1 MVNMEKNIKNY
12 FLNILLIIGLVFST
26 FITFIISSTYY
37 NSFNSPDLGKY
48 LRYIN
53 YFLGDLVSTEFE
65 QGNLYYFLVALIVDI
80 DSENIN
86 PRYYQEYIGYSIQFA
101 NFLIYLFF
109 IFGLYKFLKKK
120 GFQSNNI
127 FITLI
132 LLNFFPPMVTLR
144 LIFKPEILILSLFV
158 WTLYFMEKYKESK
171 NIIWL
176 INFCTF
182 FALIITTKLS
192 GAIMVSI
199 FFFVHYFLQIW
210 KENTNKILLL
220 LLLTTFISSFLIYEN
235 FKINNQLFFDV
246 PSQEE
251 YQDSPDVSFLYNVNF
266 KDLIYSPY
274 KDFHNNSLI
283 GIVLLETFDDY
294 FQLYWNSDSSLFH
307 RNQNKPITHL
317 SSYISIIFTIF
328 LYSLIF
334 YYATKFKRDRFIFLG
349 PLIGI
354 TIMLLISFFST
365 FEKSSGDMLKNY
377 YYSFFLILSFTF
389 IVLNLL
395 RNKIYINYL
404 FILIYLISTMYIF
417 GYPKSHDV
425 EMENRISEQISV
437 SSLCN
442 LSSSIFNLN
451 QNKCENEKLEICA
464 DLFSDY
470 RKTLV
475 VNREIVD
482 VVLDPFESYE
492 IVNNNISKSVDNIED
507 CNEHISNGWV
517 LKDLY
522 DLNKSPPHFNIFS
535 FLLPALLIL
544 LFRKSLV
551 T

>member
-1 MVNMEKNIKNY
+1 MVIMEKNIKNN
-12 FLNILLIIGLVFST
+12 FLNFLIIIGLFLST
-26 FITFIISSTYY
+26 FITFIITSAYY

-48 LRYIN
+48 IRYIN
-53 YFLGDLVSTEFE
+53 YYLQDLVFTEFE
-65 QGNLYYFLVALIVDI
+65 QGNLYYFLTSLIVDI
-80 DSENIN
+80 NSNNIN
-86 PRYYQEYIGYSIQFA
+86 PRYYQEYIGYSVQLT
-101 NFLIYLFF
+101 NFLIYIFF
-109 IFGLYKFLKKK
+109 IFGLYKFLKIK

-127 FITLI
+127 FLAII

-158 WTLYFMEKYKESK
+158 WSLFFMEKYNESK

-182 FALIITTKLS
+182 FSLIITTKLS
-192 GAIMVSI
+192 GAIMTSI
-199 FFFVHYFLQIW
+199 FYFLYYFLQLW
-210 KENTNKILLL
+210 KENKQQTLLL
-220 LLLTTFISSFLIYEN
+220 FLLTTLILSFLIYEN

-246 PSQEE
+246 PLQEE
-251 YQDSPDVSFLYNVNF
+251 YQDRPEINFLYNVNF
-266 KDLIYSPY
+266 KDLLYSPY
-274 KDFHNNSLI
+274 KDFHNNSFI

-307 RNQNKPITHL
+307 RNHNKPITHL

-328 LYSLIF
+328 FYSLTF
-334 YYATKFKRDRFIFLG
+334 YYAAKLKRERLIYLS
-349 PLIGI
+349 PIIGI
-354 TIMLLISFFST
+354 AIMLLISFFST

-389 IVLNLL
+389 VVLNLL
-395 RNKIYINYL
+395 RNNNYIKYS
-404 FILIYLISTMYIF
+404 FIFIYLISTMYIF
-417 GYPKSHDV
+417 GYPKLHDV
-425 EMENRISEQISV
+425 EMKNRIAEQVSV

-451 QNKCENEKLEICA
+451 QNKCEDEKVEFCE
-464 DLFSDY
+464 DLFSNY
-470 RKTLV
+470 KKTMV
-475 VNREIVD
+475 INREIVD

-492 IVNNNISKSVDNIED
+492 IVNNNISKSVDNVED
-507 CNEHISNGWV
+507 CNKHISNGWV
-517 LKDLY
+517 LKDFY